1 MDEWNMFAIGSMQQ
15 VSNISGLFADIVI
28 GETLTNKYGLACRW
42 DMLNAWE
49 GGNDHGLFSAGDEPG
64 VAKWSPRPSFYYLY
78 FLFKLQG
85 DRLVATESGDTS
97 IRAYGTTWSSGEV
110 NVTLVNVSPVAR
122 TVRVNGKG
130 YTPGKRYYWYSL
142 KGGDDNGEFSRRVFV
157 NGEGPKGAAGGPD
170 DYATLPAWSAST
182 AGGVVVRVPGHGAV
196 CLTIEKR

>member
-1 MDEWNMFAIGSMQQ
+1 
-15 VSNISGLFADIVI
+15 
-28 GETLTNKYGLACRW
+28 
-42 DMLNAWE
+42 MLNAWE

-142 KGGDDNGEFSRRVFV
+142 KGGDDNG
-157 NGEGPKGAAGGPD
+157 D